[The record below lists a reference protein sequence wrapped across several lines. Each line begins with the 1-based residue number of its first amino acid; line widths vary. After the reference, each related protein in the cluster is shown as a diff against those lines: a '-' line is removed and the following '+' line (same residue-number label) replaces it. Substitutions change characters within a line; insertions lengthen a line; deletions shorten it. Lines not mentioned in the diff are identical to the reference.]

1 MKIWI
6 IALLL
11 LLPISATAEP
21 AGVVKLTSDKSVDEV
36 YTSVYQALENEKFWV
51 VFEADMGK
59 RMAKFADK
67 WGEDYNRN
75 GLESVQSMVFCSIW
89 WTNQIANADPD
100 LLALCPLHLSIYGKD
115 GKTHVVMPRLSA
127 IAEGSPGRDKVGELE
142 MELKAIVEKAL
153 AADF

>member
-1 MKIWI
+1 MM
-6 IALLL
+6 
-11 LLPISATAEP
+11 LLPMVASAEI
-21 AGVVKLTSDKSVDEV
+21 AGVLKLTSDKSVNDA
-36 YTSVYQALENEKFWV
+36 YTSVYQALEDEKFWV

-89 WTNQIANADPD
+89 WTNRIANADPD
-100 LLALCPLHLSIYGKD
+100 LLALCPLHLTIYGKD

-127 IAEGSPGRDKVGELE
+127 IAEGSPGRGKVAELE
-142 MELKAIVEKAL
+142 AELKAIVETAL
-153 AADF
+153 AAND

>member
-1 MKIWI
+1 MKIWFVC
-6 IALLL
+6 LLWVFSM
-11 LLPISATAEP
+11 PAMAEP
-21 AGVVKLTSDKSVDEV
+21 AGVLKLTSEKSVDEV

-75 GLESVQSMVFCSIW
+75 DLESVQSIVFCNIW

-100 LLALCPLHLSIYGKD
+100 LLAYCPLHLSLYGKD
-115 GKTHVVMPRLSA
+115 GKTVILMPRLSVL
-127 IAEGSPGRDKVGELE
+127 AEGSPGQESAVELE
-142 MELKAIVEKAL
+142 AALRKIVEGAL
-153 AADF
+153 VAE